1 LLSLKTKSKESV
13 INAFNITLSAATMLL
28 AIFLTPVMANPDTD
42 DTDNDGIPNA
52 LEINYGLD
60 PDKPYDGWR
69 DADGDHLPKV
79 LELLLELDDKTPD
92 NDVFNDPKLLV
103 IQAIYD
109 IQSRIGDQQLLNQYL
124 LPLTEGLI
132 TPVDVYHQLLGEEY
146 FNRMGFIGQLYQLI
160 LQRTPDLDGAR
171 YYHRQLGSSMS
182 QQAMVEQFIHS
193 KEFEKRHGEL
203 SNQAFTSLIAK
214 QLSQPTAANVD
225 QLNSGDISRS
235 EWLLSLIEKQAKTDS
250 RHRINM
256 LSLLLSGQLPTLQ
269 QNTLYQGW
277 LKSEGHAKS
286 ILNDLLSGDAY
297 RHSRMTDISSAMDD
311 TDEDGRPD
319 GAEFA
324 SGTAVNVKD
333 NDVLGSDWQ
342 FVSQMLL
349 DIVATKQSNQQIDT
363 QLAAMK
369 QAKSR
374 AAWVSQLLEQ
384 QGQLTTE
391 LLFNK
396 LYRRNASEQELE
408 QLMQHH
414 DLTRVIDGMINSSEY
429 QGRFY

>member
-1 LLSLKTKSKESV
+1 
-13 INAFNITLSAATMLL
+13 
-28 AIFLTPVMANPDTD
+28 
-42 DTDNDGIPNA
+42 
-52 LEINYGLD
+52 
-60 PDKPYDGWR
+60 
-69 DADGDHLPKV
+69 
-79 LELLLELDDKTPD
+79 
-92 NDVFNDPKLLV
+92 
-103 IQAIYD
+103 
-109 IQSRIGDQQLLNQYL
+109 
-124 LPLTEGLI
+124 
-132 TPVDVYHQLLGEEY
+132 
-146 FNRMGFIGQLYQLI
+146 
-160 LQRTPDLDGAR
+160 
-171 YYHRQLGSSMS
+171 
-182 QQAMVEQFIHS
+182 
-193 KEFEKRHGEL
+193 
-203 SNQAFTSLIAK
+203 
-214 QLSQPTAANVD
+214 
-225 QLNSGDISRS
+225 
-235 EWLLSLIEKQAKTDS
+235 
-250 RHRINM
+250 

-363 QLAAMK
+363 QLVAMK

-384 QGQLTTE
+384 QGQLTAE
-391 LLFNK
+391 QLFNK